1 LHRGGPEPR
10 PPLFAIISCFEK
22 PMISHRRIHL
32 LNFCRKLA
40 VNAVFFLI
48 PLHFLKNGFIFLL
61 EKREEI
67 GYSEKENM
75 TA

>member
-1 LHRGGPEPR
+1 
-10 PPLFAIISCFEK
+10 
-22 PMISHRRIHL
+22 MIFHRRIHL

-48 PLHFLKNGFIFLL
+48 PLQFLKNGFIFLL

-67 GYSEKENM
+67 GYPEKENM